1 MIVTIITATTSTTT
15 SSSLLKNIYNITLN
29 IILNLKNVYLII
41 LLVKNI

>member
-15 SSSLLKNIYNITLN
+15 RSSLLKNIYNITLN